1 MCRTL
6 KGATLSAS
14 SVPDLLIAGK
24 RRSMKKV
31 KTTVREPV
39 IPAEYDF
46 RGGVRGKYA
55 ARYAEGTNLVLLEP
69 DVVEFFPD
77 SRAVNDALRALVAI
91 VRRRKPR
98 KTRAMTATTR
108 KARRP

>member
-1 MCRTL
+1 MR
-6 KGATLSAS
+6 
-14 SVPDLLIAGK
+14 
-24 RRSMKKV
+24 
-31 KTTVREPV
+31 
-39 IPAEYDF
+39 AEYDF

-55 ARYAEGTNLVLLEP
+55 ARNAEGTNLVLLEQ
-69 DVVEFFPD
+69 DVADFFPD

-98 KTRAMTATTR
+98 KTRATTANTR